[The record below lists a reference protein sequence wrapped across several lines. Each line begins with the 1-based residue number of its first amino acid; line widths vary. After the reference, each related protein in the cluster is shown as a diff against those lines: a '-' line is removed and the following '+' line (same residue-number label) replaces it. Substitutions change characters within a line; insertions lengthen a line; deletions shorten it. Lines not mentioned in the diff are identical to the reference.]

1 MDLVNRAASGPVLI
15 VNRAGLHAR
24 AAAVLVQ
31 SSARFKSKIEIG
43 RDGEWVNAKSI
54 MGVMMLAAIAGSR
67 VEFRAE
73 GPDAEEAVS
82 AMVRLVE
89 SGFGE
94 DRAGAP
100 PAGEE

>member
-1 MDLVNRAASGPVLI
+1 MVGVNRAASGPVRI

-31 SSARFKSKIEIG
+31 SSGRFKSRIEIG

-73 GPDAEEAVS
+73 GPDAEDAV
-82 AMVRLVE
+82 AALVRLVDA
-89 SGFGE
+89 GFGE
-94 DRAGAP
+94 DRAA
-100 PAGEE
+100 ASSVSDE